1 MLLGAAAILAIVF
14 QQGHRIKHTSRLVL
28 IMVATWTGK
37 PEKIGKHFPV
47 REKSGIFNPQILEK

>member
-37 PEKIGKHFPV
+37 PEKNRKTFSSQGKV
-47 REKSGIFNPQILEK
+47 RNI